1 MYGNRGDIAE
11 ALSYAAWWA
20 EGVEVRLPTF
30 LAIDVGHSW
39 CNSSGIAGEVIGA
52 LVEAIILE
60 PDGVNTDSPL
70 RGGRLTRRANSS
82 PTRQWCALVQLIISS
97 DRTFTVVSLG
107 ERLH

>member
-1 MYGNRGDIAE
+1 MATERT
-11 ALSYAAWWA
+11 SP
-20 EGVEVRLPTF
+20 RRCPTPLVGRRSRSQASDF